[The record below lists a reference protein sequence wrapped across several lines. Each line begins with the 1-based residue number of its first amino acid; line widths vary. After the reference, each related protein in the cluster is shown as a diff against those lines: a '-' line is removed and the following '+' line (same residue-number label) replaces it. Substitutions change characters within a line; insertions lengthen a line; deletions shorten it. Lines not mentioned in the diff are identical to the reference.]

1 MKKSPTALFSGL
13 FVMSVLLSLVTL
25 GSGCV
30 VRPIGYGGGYHHHH
44 HHRGW

>member
-1 MKKSPTALFSGL
+1 MKKSQSALFSGL
-13 FVMSVLLSLVTL
+13 FLVLVSLATL

-30 VRPIGYGGGYHHHH
+30 VRPIGYGGGYHHYPH

>member
-1 MKKSPTALFSGL
+1 MKKSLAALFPGL
-13 FVMSVLLSLVTL
+13 ALTGVLMSLVTL

-30 VRPIGYGGGYHHHH
+30 VRPIGYGGGYYHHH